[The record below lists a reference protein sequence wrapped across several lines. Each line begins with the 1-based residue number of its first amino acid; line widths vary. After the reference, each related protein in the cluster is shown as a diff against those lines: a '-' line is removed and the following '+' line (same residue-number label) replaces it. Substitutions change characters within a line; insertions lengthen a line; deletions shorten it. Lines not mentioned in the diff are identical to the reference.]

1 MPIDTTSPVRTIV
14 IPLNRRGQID
24 DCLEATGGD
33 LLADLHTAVRTAASP
48 DAKEDEIVH
57 RNTCQILAMANAELN
72 RGAQVMEYE
81 AGAGDSAV
89 SLRFCRSD
97 LLRKYSYAAI
107 AGA

>member
-24 DCLEATGGD
+24 DCLEATGVD
-33 LLADLHTAVRTAASP
+33 LLADLHNAVRTASSP
-48 DAKEDEIVH
+48 DAKDDDTVH
-57 RNTCQILAMANAELN
+57 RNTCQILAMANASLN
-72 RGAQVMEYE
+72 NGIHVSEYT
-81 AGAGDSAV
+81 AGSGDSAV